1 MGNSDVEVDNRCAH
15 NPRVKRTIV
24 HELQMFLH
32 QNNNLVNMFK
42 IALDRMPSDSHNIIV
57 RADKSIE
64 AVRSLPGQLVI
75 YKYAI
80 CISVQD

>member
-1 MGNSDVEVDNRCAH
+1 MGTLLPVPDADYQFLQIYFMGNSDAEVDNRCAH
-15 NPRVKRTIV
+15 NPTVKRTIV

-64 AVRSLPGQLVI
+64 AI
-75 YKYAI
+75 
-80 CISVQD
+80 